1 MNGKYQIWQGDAE
14 SEKLVFSGD
23 FTESVKV
30 LKALAKA
37 KKMKP
42 CNPEPGSGIL
52 MQYVR
57 TEGCR
62 NVEQVCMT
70 EDEKIEYDPEEN
82 EQ

>member
-1 MNGKYQIWQGDAE
+1 MNRKYQIWQGTAE

-30 LKALAKA
+30 LKTLAKS

-42 CNPEPGSGIL
+42 CNPERGSGIL

-70 EDEKIEYDPEEN
+70 EEEKKDRKIEEEK
-82 EQ
+82 